1 MSTPAP
7 ASLPRPRESGD
18 ATRLLLTVEQAARRL
33 SVGRTTMFKLI
44 KSGDVDSV
52 RIGHARRV
60 PVEALTAYIDRLA
73 RGAA

>member
-1 MSTPAP
+1 M
-7 ASLPRPRESGD
+7 
-18 ATRLLLTVEQAARRL
+18 

-60 PVEALTAYIDRLA
+60 PAEALTAYINRLA
-73 RGAA
+73 RNAA

>member
-1 MSTPAP
+1 MSTSTP
-7 ASLPRPRESGD
+7 ASLPRPREAGD

-60 PVEALTAYIDRLA
+60 PAEALTAYINRLA
-73 RGAA
+73 RNAA